1 MTTRRR
7 VLWVS
12 ALVPWAIGATVWA
25 VVQAV
30 SAPPG
35 SPAPAPAD
43 AAVHAIGPGVSPRQP
58 SAVQARAA
66 GPDWPAVLD
75 RLDRRRE
82 RAYAAEDPRLL
93 RAVYVSGSPVLRH
106 DLATL
111 RAYSDRGVR
120 LTGVRLRTL
129 DVESLGRGGRYV
141 QLHVVDQL
149 DRPTAH
155 GADGTVR
162 LPRDQATARVIVL
175 RDATDGWRIAAVRRT
190 EA

>member
-7 VLWVS
+7 VLWAI
-12 ALVPWAIGATVWA
+12 ALVPWVVGATVWA

-30 SAPPG
+30 SAPPTPSP
-35 SPAPAPAD
+35 SPAEPAVKAID
-43 AAVHAIGPGVSPRQP
+43 AGASRLST

-66 GPDWPAVLD
+66 SPDWPAILD
-75 RLDRRRE
+75 RLDRQRE
-82 RAYAAEDPRLL
+82 RAYAAEDPALL

-106 DLATL
+106 DLTTL

-129 DVESLGRGGRYV
+129 DVKPLGRSGPYV
-141 QLHVVDQL
+141 RLHVVDQL

-162 LPRDQATARVIVL
+162 LPRDRATVRVIVL
-175 RDATDGWRIAAVRRT
+175 RDATDGWRIAAVRRA

>member
-7 VLWVS
+7 VLWAS
-12 ALVPWAIGATVWA
+12 ALVPWVVGAMVWA

-30 SAPPG
+30 SAPPAPSP
-35 SPAPAPAD
+35 SPAERAIQ
-43 AAVHAIGPGVSPRQP
+43 AIGTGGSSGQA

-66 GPDWPAVLD
+66 RPDWPAVLD
-75 RLDRRRE
+75 RQRE
-82 RAYAAEDPRLL
+82 RAYAAEDPALL

-111 RAYSDRGVR
+111 RAYSDRDVR
-120 LTGVRLRTL
+120 LSGVRLRTL
-129 DVESLGRGGRYV
+129 DVEPLGRSGPYV
-141 QLHVVDQL
+141 RLDVVDQL

-162 LPRDQATARVIVL
+162 LPRDRATVRVIVL
-175 RDATDGWRIAAVRRT
+175 RDASDGWRIAGVRRA

>member
-7 VLWVS
+7 VLWAS
-12 ALVPWAIGATVWA
+12 ALVPWVVGAMVWA

-30 SAPPG
+30 STP
-35 SPAPAPAD
+35 PAPSPSPTSV
-43 AAVHAIGPGVSPRQP
+43 VH
-58 SAVQARAA
+58 ARAA
-66 GPDWPAVLD
+66 SPDWSAVLD
-75 RLDRRRE
+75 RLDRKRE
-82 RAYAAEDPRLL
+82 RAYAAEDPALL

-120 LTGVRLRTL
+120 LTGVRLRSL
-129 DVESLGRGGRYV
+129 DVEPLGRSGPYV
-141 QLHVVDQL
+141 RLHVVDQL

-162 LPRDQATARVIVL
+162 LPRDRATVRVIVL
-175 RDATDGWRIAAVRRT
+175 RDATDGWRIAAVRRA